1 MDNEES
7 NFTERINDN
16 FESQTSKEISL
27 QLTKNGRSLRRT
39 PDVKEA
45 KERGEREKSRHEGH
59 RSRLIAKFD
68 SDVLNEHEWLEA
80 LLFNAQPR
88 KDTNALAHDLLLS
101 FGCIENIFSATMKQ
115 LTSVKGVGENIAS
128 YLRCVGKFYENYHR
142 NEGSVFPKQYIAAE
156 FQRYA
161 VQEYANRNLEVFDL
175 YFMGERANIISRK
188 RFEGLNEHEVS
199 IPVSKIGEALIL
211 HKPYGLILAHNHPHS
226 SCEPSEADNE
236 TTKIMQLICNTFGVL
251 LCDHFIVGGRKD
263 VYSYYAAGK
272 MTYIN
277 RNYSLEAILSTAKM
291 YKNAINKQKLFSD
304 KYIATKKKVGEI
316 NVAEEIYTPD
326 EFLPF

>member
-1 MDNEES
+1 MDNDES
-7 NFTERINDN
+7 NFTERITDN
-16 FESQTSKEISL
+16 FAARTSDEISF
-27 QLTKNGRSLRRT
+27 QLEKNGRCQRRT
-39 PDVKEA
+39 PNVKEA
-45 KERGEREKSRHEGH
+45 KKRGEAKRSRHEGH

-68 SDVLNEHEWLEA
+68 SNVLNEHEWLEA

-88 KDTNALAHDLLLS
+88 KDTNALAHELLLS
-101 FGCIENIFSATMKQ
+101 FGCIENIFSASMKQ
-115 LTSVKGVGENIAS
+115 LTSVKGVGDNIAS

-142 NEGSVFPKQYIAAE
+142 DEGSVFPKQYIAAE
-156 FQRYA
+156 FKRYA

-188 RFEGLNEHEVS
+188 RFEGLNEREVS

-211 HKPYGLILAHNHPHS
+211 NKPYGLILAHNHPHS

-236 TTKIMQLICNTFGVL
+236 TTKVMQLICNTFGVL
-251 LCDHFIVGGRKD
+251 LCDHFIVGGKKD

-291 YKNAINKQKLFSD
+291 YKNAINGQKLFTD
-304 KYIATKKKVGEI
+304 KYIAAKKKAGEKT
-316 NVAEEIYTPD
+316 VAEELYTPD
-326 EFLPF
+326 EYLPF